1 VKKDGQLHLSL
12 CPNITSKCKQDD
24 LSCKLSS
31 VDLVCD
37 PAAVRLF
44 FYWLHQLYAHV
55 IVCRLTWTWFYPG
68 WLVNQFRLDRANY

>member
-31 VDLVCD
+31 VDLVF
-37 PAAVRLF
+37 AILLR
-44 FYWLHQLYAHV
+44 
-55 IVCRLTWTWFYPG
+55 
-68 WLVNQFRLDRANY
+68 